1 MKTPIA
7 YYGGKQQ
14 LASRIIGLIP
24 EHRIYVEPFFG
35 GGAVFWAKEPSEVEI
50 VNDTNGE
57 LINFYRVLRQNADA
71 LIKEIDATLNSRETY
86 RHAEVVLRNA
96 DMFDEVKRA
105 WAVWVVSNMAY
116 CHKWFA
122 GWGYQL
128 SVRQAIANARDRIGG
143 GGTASPYCYQERL
156 GAVQI
161 ECGDAVSVITRTD
174 RPETFF
180 YLDPPYPGTD
190 QGHYDGY
197 TQEDFERLLDVLDG
211 IRGKFLLSS
220 FRNRALKEH
229 ADANG
234 WRMIEIR
241 MPSSATTGQKQ
252 RLKVEVL
259 TANYTIDS

>member
-143 GGTASPYCYQERL
+143 GGYGFAVLLPGAARGCSDRMRRCRFSHHEDGQTRDLLLL
-156 GAVQI
+156 GS
-161 ECGDAVSVITRTD
+161 AVSGNGSGALRWVH
-174 RPETFF
+174 P
-180 YLDPPYPGTD
+180 
-190 QGHYDGY
+190 
-197 TQEDFERLLDVLDG
+197 
-211 IRGKFLLSS
+211 RG
-220 FRNRALKEH
+220 FRA
-229 ADANG
+229 
-234 WRMIEIR
+234 
-241 MPSSATTGQKQ
+241 SA
-252 RLKVEVL
+252 RC
-259 TANYTIDS
+259 A